1 MFSHNRNKFGQH
13 NNHINSLAALA
24 GEIVRAHFAVLKSC
38 THKLALYAGCYT
50 TRKVQ

>member
-24 GEIVRAHFAVLKSC
+24 GKNPHAHSASLHKRACIFSR
-38 THKLALYAGCYT
+38 YAGCYVT
-50 TRKVQ
+50 PSEV